1 MVNLWDQ
8 FLWVVFPC
16 LSMAVFVVAHVYR
29 YATNPYGWTSRS
41 SEFLE
46 KGWLRWGSQLFHWG
60 VIFALLGHVG
70 GLGVPMGWYG
80 ALGITPELYHLA
92 AIVFGGT
99 AGVAAVAGLV
109 ILVLRRALTE
119 RLRLTSTRM
128 DWLALALLLI
138 VVGLGIS
145 NTLGYNLLYGSY
157 EYRVTMGPWLRGLLT
172 LRPDASLMVDVPITF
187 QLHALAAF
195 GLVGVWP
202 FTRLVHVWS
211 VPLAYVGRAPIL
223 VRAYGQKMAGGR

>member
-1 MVNLWDQ
+1 MVNLWDLL
-8 FLWVVFPC
+8 LWVVFPYV
-16 LSMAVFVVAHVYR
+16 SIAVFVVAHLYR

-46 KGWLRWGSQLFHWG
+46 KGWLRWGSLLFHWG

-70 GLGVPMGWYG
+70 GLGVPMSWVE
-80 ALGITPELYHLA
+80 ALGVSPELYHLL
-92 AIVFGGT
+92 AIVIGGT

-109 ILVLRRALTE
+109 ILLLRRTLTE

-128 DWLALALLLI
+128 DFLALALLLV
-138 VVGLGIS
+138 VVGLGIG

-195 GLVGVWP
+195 GLAGVWP

-211 VPLAYVGRAPIL
+211 VPLTYVGRTPIL
-223 VRAYGQKMAGGR
+223 VRAYAQKTAGGR